1 VAVAG
6 AFVGTAHA
14 ARRAL
19 IDGSPGAVWAPGGV
33 PRVVFVFSMINGKIS
48 ELEVIADRAHIA
60 ELELVILD

>member
-1 VAVAG
+1 VAAAG